1 MKETRFDPA
10 GDLLIVHARLW
21 GPRGGKQARLRLAI
35 DTGATH
41 TLVLPGIIDELG
53 YSPRDADA
61 ITTVRAALGKEQGY
75 LLRVSRF
82 EALGFALPDFP
93 LHVFDMAD
101 GVDHHRGVAG
111 IATDALVLVVGARIG
126 ERQIVAD
133 GVAQA
138 DVHQRPFAESQPIGK
153 GSKKL
158 LRVPSR

>member
-21 GPRGGKQARLRLAI
+21 GPRGGKPARLRLAI

-41 TLVLPGIIDELG
+41 SLVLPDIIDELG

-93 LHVFDMAD
+93 LHVFDLAD
-101 GVDHHRGVAG
+101 GVG
-111 IATDALVLVVGARIG
+111 IDGLIGLSFLRQFNYLVRSREGRMLV
-126 ERQIVAD
+126 ERA
-133 GVAQA
+133 A
-138 DVHQRPFAESQPIGK
+138 
-153 GSKKL
+153 
-158 LRVPSR
+158 